1 MDNFRICIQATDRS
15 VTANSSLRRS
25 RRTSSRSNGI
35 NRRAVIIS
43 SVVSEST
50 LVLCRLC
57 CGLTVCFRWFCVCC
71 SSSMEKRQAYQKKS
85 AELVVTRYT
94 WFLFSKFCYSSFTI
108 EGLHVQRILFRMTPN
123 FEFGGKKDLEI
134 EKNLHELI
142 PNIKF

>member
-1 MDNFRICIQATDRS
+1 
-15 VTANSSLRRS
+15 
-25 RRTSSRSNGI
+25 
-35 NRRAVIIS
+35 
-43 SVVSEST
+43 
-50 LVLCRLC
+50 
-57 CGLTVCFRWFCVCC
+57 
-71 SSSMEKRQAYQKKS
+71 MEKRQAYQKKS

-108 EGLHVQRILFRMTPN
+108 EGLHVQRILFRMTTN